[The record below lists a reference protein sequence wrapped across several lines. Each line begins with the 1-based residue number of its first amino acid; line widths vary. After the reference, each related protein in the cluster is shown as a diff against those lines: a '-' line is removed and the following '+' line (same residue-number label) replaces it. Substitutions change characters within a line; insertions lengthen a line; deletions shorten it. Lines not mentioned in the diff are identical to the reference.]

1 MDFWTWIAWFF
12 WAFVFFAYLMVLF
25 SILGDLFRDSSVNG
39 FVKAIWII
47 FLIFVPFLTALIYLI
62 ARGKGMAERAN
73 AGRAAVAEVD
83 EYRPQASAN
92 PADDIAKAKALLD
105 AGTISQGEFDAL
117 KSKALGNQF
126 FGA

>member
-1 MDFWTWIAWFF
+1 MIGDAFWFALWFF
-12 WAFVFFAYLMVLF
+12 YVAAYLFVV
-25 SILGDLFRDSSVNG
+25 ILIVMDLFRDEKLNG
-39 FVKAIWII
+39 WLKAVWIL
-47 FLIFVPFLTALIYLI
+47 FLVFLPFLTALVYLI